1 MSRYVDTDCPKKDLI
16 YILINNGNVCTFPFF
31 LFLLWMYFINPISVW
46 QIEEQTVWLYFCLH
60 FSIISDFK
68 YLFMCVV
75 LHFICV
81 VFLLGIVYFCFI
93 LIYCQVVDFKSY
105 MDILVINTLLQG
117 LLIFFPICCLSFNFV
132 VFFAISIFFLLR
144 RIYPKLFHFIFAC
157 NILLFVDI

>member
-1 MSRYVDTDCPKKDLI
+1 
-16 YILINNGNVCTFPFF
+16 
-31 LFLLWMYFINPISVW
+31 MYFVNPISFW
-46 QIEEQTVWLYFCLH
+46 QTEEHSFTFCLH

-105 MDILVINTLLQG
+105 MDILVINTLLQD
-117 LLIFFPICCLSFNFV
+117 C
-132 VFFAISIFFLLR
+132 
-144 RIYPKLFHFIFAC
+144 
-157 NILLFVDI
+157 